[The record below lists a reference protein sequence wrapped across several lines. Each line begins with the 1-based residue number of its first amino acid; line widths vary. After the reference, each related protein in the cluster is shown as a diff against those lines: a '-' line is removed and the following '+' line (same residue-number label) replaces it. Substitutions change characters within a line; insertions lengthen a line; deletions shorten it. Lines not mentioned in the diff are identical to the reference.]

1 MRAALDSLVDA
12 RGAGGARARRRGA
25 SARNVGAVRQLEF
38 NDALVNTAI
47 VVALY
52 VFIGNSGVL
61 SFGHMSFVAI
71 GAYLSGILTLGAEQ
85 KNFVLP
91 SMFPLLRHTHVSTPP
106 SLALA
111 ALAGGD
117 LRAAH
122 RRSR

>member
-1 MRAALDSLVDA
+1 M
-12 RGAGGARARRRGA
+12 
-25 SARNVGAVRQLEF
+25 RQLEF

-85 KNFVLP
+85 KDFVLP
-91 SMFPLLRHTHVSTPP
+91 AMYPCAPAHARLDG
-106 SLALA
+106 ALA
-111 ALAGGD
+111 RARRRRRRD

-122 RRSR
+122 RRRR